1 MRRWSTG
8 AVWLIIAQLFV
19 YGFLTSL
26 QYTSMNTLAYADV
39 NGEQASSA
47 STIASTTQQL
57 AISFGVAI
65 SSLTAA
71 FFVSDRSHTSGPEMI
86 VGIHRAFV
94 ALGAWTIVST
104 FVFRVL
110 KNDDGDNVSQHKVAA
125 QVGDTVTN
133 VGPVTPPKT

>member
-1 MRRWSTG
+1 M
-8 AVWLIIAQLFV
+8 
-19 YGFLTSL
+19 TSL

-71 FFVSDRSHTSGPEMI
+71 FFVPDRSHTTGPEMI
-86 VGIHRAFV
+86 HGIH
-94 ALGAWTIVST
+94 GAWRMDCRFHPHFPEIENRRWRQRQSAQGRGAGRRQRHQHWAGDAPKVMNLT
-104 FVFRVL
+104 L
-110 KNDDGDNVSQHKVAA
+110 K
-125 QVGDTVTN
+125 
-133 VGPVTPPKT
+133 